1 MPATAPSPA
10 SKRAYLLIPFTV
22 LLVLHPLLIHG
33 PSCGQDLAFHLQSW
47 LDAAHQLRHG
57 TLYPHWDI
65 TAAWNAGEPRFL
77 FYPPISWML
86 GAILTLIFPINLCPT
101 IFIAIALLLS
111 GFTFHKLATEFAS
124 PNAALLAA
132 TLYLA
137 NPYMLFTAF
146 ERSALA
152 ELLAAA
158 WIPLLLLAL
167 LRPTPANLPTA
178 LRTIRNIAIPLAL
191 LWLTNA
197 PAAVIGSY
205 ALALIATLRVLTT
218 LFTSTTLS
226 SRLKAVGRSGGR
238 GPRRAF
244 LGSWVTKTP
253 SSPAPPTDPAPATI
267 RYPKA
272 SALGLPQT
280 KGGFSPWGMP
290 FRLALTHLASAT
302 LGLTLS
308 ALYLLPAAYERK
320 YVQTAM
326 ALLPNMRYQDNFL
339 FTPTTDPA
347 HNAVNHTISLLA
359 LTLLLLTAGALLT
372 LLTRLALTRKLIPH
386 ENSVIPSE
394 APNST
399 SLAVKNPVIL
409 SEARSA
415 QPKDP
420 EEFRPTQTSP
430 PFSTDTP
437 RLAYTLS
444 FLTLIIAFLL
454 TPLSTPIWQ
463 HLPNLAYLQ
472 FPWRLLTLLTPILAL
487 SVALLLDTRNNLGA
501 PFMAWLHRDMSG
513 PATALTLLLPLAIA
527 VPAYRL
533 YHQPPDPTDDPT
545 HLAQLFTTH
554 HGFPPTDEY
563 TPTLAD
569 NDPLRTNN
577 PAYWLARSPNDPAPN
592 TTPTAAEL
600 NPTLDTDDTPI
611 PDTETLST
619 PAPHHLTL
627 NLAQPSILVLNLRDY
642 PNWDVTGTGLDTMSI
657 EHYPE
662 PPRNDGLIALQLPR
676 GQRTINITWHR
687 TPDQTLGL
695 ILSALSLIVL
705 ALTFRRRSSPA
716 RSSNP
721 RRPRRTPARV
731 T

>member
-1 MPATAPSPA
+1 MPAAAPSPTP
-10 SKRAYLLIPFTV
+10 KRAYLLIPFAT

-33 PSCGQDLAFHLQSW
+33 PSAGQDLAFHLQSW
-47 LDAAHQLRHG
+47 LDAAHQLRQG

-86 GAILTLIFPINLCPT
+86 GAVLTLIFPITLCPT

-111 GFTFHKLATEFAS
+111 GLTFHKLASEFAS
-124 PNAALLAA
+124 PNAALIAS

-167 LRPTPANLPTA
+167 LRPTPTDLPSS
-178 LRTIRNIAIPLAL
+178 LRTLRNIAIPLAL

-205 ALALIATLRVLTT
+205 TLAFIATVRVLHSLIAQK
-218 LFTSTTLS
+218 SSS
-226 SRLKAVGRSGGR
+226 SRPEPSAPPLASSSRPERSGAER
-238 GPRRAF
+238 P
-244 LGSWVTKTP
+244 LYS
-253 SSPAPPTDPAPATI
+253 DQPAT
-267 RYPKA
+267 
-272 SALGLPQT
+272 
-280 KGGFSPWGMP
+280 SPP
-290 FRLALTHLASAT
+290 RLALTYLAGAA
-302 LGLTLS
+302 LGLTLP

-339 FTPTTDPA
+339 FTQTPDAA

-359 LTLLLLTAGALLT
+359 LTLLLLTAVAIVALFLTVKRSPKKPVILSEHNEPRGPEALHLIPTAGPFSSNNRVPQVPPLGPGLVEPLTLTLALLT
-372 LLTRLALTRKLIPH
+372 LL
-386 ENSVIPSE
+386 
-394 APNST
+394 
-399 SLAVKNPVIL
+399 
-409 SEARSA
+409 
-415 QPKDP
+415 
-420 EEFRPTQTSP
+420 
-430 PFSTDTP
+430 
-437 RLAYTLS
+437 
-444 FLTLIIAFLL
+444 IAFLL
-454 TPLSTPIWQ
+454 TPLSAPIWH

-487 SVALLLDTRNNLGA
+487 SIALLLHSLKPSPSAQDPSAQDPSAQDPSAQDPGTPSVRAFADGWDASARGNLLTA
-501 PFMAWLHRDMSG
+501 RTT
-513 PATALTLLLPLAIA
+513 TALTLFLPLALA

-545 HLAQLFTTH
+545 HLAQLFSTH

-563 TPTLAD
+563 TPTAAD
-569 NDPLRTNN
+569 NDPLRSNN
-577 PAYWLARSPNDPAPN
+577 PAYWVVPLSGYQGANPNTPAPN

-611 PDTETLST
+611 PDTQTLST
-619 PAPHHLTL
+619 PAPHRLTL
-627 NLAQPSILVLNLRDY
+627 TLTQPSFLILNLRNY
-642 PNWDVTGTGLDTMSI
+642 PNWQFTTTC
-657 EHYPE
+657 EHCLLFNSFFIPID
-662 PPRNDGLIALQLPR
+662 RDDGLVALALPA
-676 GQRTINITWHR
+676 GNTSIDITWR
-687 TPDQTLGL
+687 RSLDQTLGL
-695 ILSALSLIVL
+695 LLTTLALLSL
-705 ALTFRRRSSPA
+705 AFTFRLPRPA
-716 RSSNP
+716 R
-721 RRPRRTPARV
+721 
-731 T
+731 

>member
-1 MPATAPSPA
+1 MPAAAPSPTP
-10 SKRAYLLIPFTV
+10 KRAYLLIPFAT

-33 PSCGQDLAFHLQSW
+33 PSAGQDLAFHVQSW

-77 FYPPISWML
+77 FYPPLSWML
-86 GAILTLIFPINLCPT
+86 GAVLTLIFPITLCPT

-111 GFTFHKLATEFAS
+111 GLTFHKLASEFAS
-124 PNAALLAA
+124 PNAALIAS

-167 LRPTPANLPTA
+167 LRPTPTDLPSS
-178 LRTIRNIAIPLAL
+178 LRTLRNIAIPLAL

-205 ALALIATLRVLTT
+205 TLALIATVRVLHS
-218 LFTSTTLS
+218 LIAQKSSS
-226 SRLKAVGRSGGR
+226 SRPEPSAPPLASSSRPERSGAER
-238 GPRRAF
+238 P
-244 LGSWVTKTP
+244 LYS
-253 SSPAPPTDPAPATI
+253 DQPAT
-267 RYPKA
+267 
-272 SALGLPQT
+272 
-280 KGGFSPWGMP
+280 SPP
-290 FRLALTHLASAT
+290 RLALTYLAGAA
-302 LGLTLS
+302 LGLTLP

-339 FTPTTDPA
+339 FTQTPDAA

-359 LTLLLLTAGALLT
+359 LTLLLLTAVAIVALFLTVKRSPKKPVILSEHNEPRGPEALHLIPTAGPFSSNNRVPQVPPLGPGLVEPLTLTLALLT
-372 LLTRLALTRKLIPH
+372 LL
-386 ENSVIPSE
+386 
-394 APNST
+394 
-399 SLAVKNPVIL
+399 
-409 SEARSA
+409 
-415 QPKDP
+415 
-420 EEFRPTQTSP
+420 
-430 PFSTDTP
+430 
-437 RLAYTLS
+437 
-444 FLTLIIAFLL
+444 IAFLL
-454 TPLSTPIWQ
+454 TPLSAPIWH

-487 SVALLLDTRNNLGA
+487 SIALLLHSLKPSPSAQDPSAQDPSAQDPSAQDPSAQDPGTPSVRAFADGWDASARGNLLTA
-501 PFMAWLHRDMSG
+501 RTT
-513 PATALTLLLPLAIA
+513 TALTLVLPLALA

-545 HLAQLFTTH
+545 HLAQLFSTH

-563 TPTLAD
+563 TPTDAD
-569 NDPLRTNN
+569 NDPLRSNN
-577 PAYWLARSPNDPAPN
+577 PAYWLAAHPNDPAPN

-611 PDTETLST
+611 PDTQTLST
-619 PAPHHLTL
+619 PAPHHLTVKTTGPRYL
-627 NLAQPSILVLNLRDY
+627 ILNLRDY
-642 PNWDVTGTGLDTMSI
+642 PNWQVTEADSAAMEL
-657 EHYPE
+657 HYPTHITR
-662 PPRNDGLIALQLPR
+662 PDGLIAISLNHV
-676 GQRTINITWHR
+676 GDYTIDVTWHR
-687 TPDQTLGL
+687 TLDQQLGL
-695 ILSALSLIVL
+695 ALTTLSLIVL
-705 ALTFRRRSSPA
+705 AFIFRRKP
-716 RSSNP
+716 N
-721 RRPRRTPARV
+721 T
-731 T
+731 